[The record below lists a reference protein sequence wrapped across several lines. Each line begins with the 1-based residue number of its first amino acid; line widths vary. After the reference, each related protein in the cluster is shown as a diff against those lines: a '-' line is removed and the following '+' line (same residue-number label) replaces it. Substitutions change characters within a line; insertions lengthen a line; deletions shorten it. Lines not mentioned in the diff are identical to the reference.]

1 MKSTTDRISKNT
13 WIPLFQN
20 NGFNQVHGSH
30 ANVNGEFP
38 GTLIV
43 FGVLDPL

>member
-1 MKSTTDRISKNT
+1 MKSTTDIISKNT

-20 NGFNQVHGSH
+20 NGFNPVQGSH